1 MRHIRRLV
9 PRQLLRFDV
18 SSYHTHM
25 RILNSNYNL
34 SQITNSIKKKNNSN
48 IGKSKVIGFR
58 NIIICAILFNFVIY
72 FNSSLFI
79 LINIYRSPAISQGY
93 C

>member
-9 PRQLLRFDV
+9 PRQLLRFNV
-18 SSYHTHM
+18 ISYHTHM

-34 SQITNSIKKKNNSN
+34 SQITNSIKKNSN
-48 IGKSKVIGFR
+48 IGKNKVIGFR

-72 FNSSLFI
+72 FNSSFFI